1 MKYLPNIAGALLGLA
16 FVFFASLVLF
26 HLAPTPPDQPPLVQQ
41 FMGVFAP
48 TGWLTMVKVCELVGG
63 ILVAIPKTRNFGLLV
78 LGPIVINILAFHI
91 LVEKGECLA
100 IPVVLGLLALY
111 LLIDARKKF
120 AALAN

>member
-1 MKYLPNIAGALLGLA
+1 MKYLPNIAGAILGLLFIMFSA
-16 FVFFASLVLF
+16 MVLF
-26 HLAPTPPDQPPLVQQ
+26 HLVSPPPDQPEMVKQ

-48 TGWLTMVKVCELVGG
+48 SGWLTMVKVCEMIGG

-78 LGPIVINILAFHI
+78 LGPIVINIIAFHA
-91 LVEKGECLA
+91 LVEGGKDIA
-100 IPVVLGLLALY
+100 IPLVLGVLALY